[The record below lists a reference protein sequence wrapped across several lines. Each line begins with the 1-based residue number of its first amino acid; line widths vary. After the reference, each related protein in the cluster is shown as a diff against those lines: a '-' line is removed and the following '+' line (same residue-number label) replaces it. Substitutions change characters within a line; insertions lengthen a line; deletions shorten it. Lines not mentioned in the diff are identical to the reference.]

1 MTKLKTLILD
11 DEKLSR
17 DILEL
22 LILDHCPEI
31 EIVSKC
37 SNASD
42 AREIMKSKEIDLVFL
57 DIAMPNETGFD
68 FLKSIH
74 NRDFSVIFITA
85 FNKFAINAIKAC
97 AIDYILKPINFQELK
112 TAVQKALDDYN
123 SKCVKKNNIE
133 LERLLNELKNN
144 SNEVSSISVLVN
156 GEYHIINVSD
166 ITFLE
171 ASNSYC
177 IIHMINSDQ
186 HVLTKTLKEFNN
198 ILSDNQFIRI
208 HKSYLVNKDYIHSY
222 NRNNGITVVLNNGR
236 ELNVSRRR
244 QSLFLDVFNL

>member
-42 AREIMKSKEIDLVFL
+42 AREIMMSKEIDLVFL

-74 NRDFSVIFITA
+74 NRGFSVIFITA
-85 FNKFAINAIKAC
+85 FNKFALNAIKAC

-112 TAVQKALDDYN
+112 TAVQKALVDYN
-123 SKCVKKNNIE
+123 SKCVKK
-133 LERLLNELKNN
+133 
-144 SNEVSSISVLVN
+144 
-156 GEYHIINVSD
+156 II
-166 ITFLE
+166 
-171 ASNSYC
+171 
-177 IIHMINSDQ
+177 
-186 HVLTKTLKEFNN
+186 
-198 ILSDNQFIRI
+198 
-208 HKSYLVNKDYIHSY
+208 
-222 NRNNGITVVLNNGR
+222 
-236 ELNVSRRR
+236 
-244 QSLFLDVFNL
+244 